1 MGAHVIG
8 VRRTNGEKPEGVD
21 EQVTIDKLDEILP
34 RADLVAMNLPGG
46 EATLNLMDE
55 RRLRLMKKGAY
66 LINVGRGVS
75 IDQEALIKVLKE
87 EHLGGAA
94 LDVTVPEPLPENDP
108 LWDAKN
114 IIITPHVASN
124 YLLAETFE
132 RFVRI
137 SAENLKR
144 YANGE
149 PLENVVDR
157 ATGY

>member
-1 MGAHVIG
+1 MTKRIKFLISALLIFALFVSSFI
-8 VRRTNGEKPEGVD
+8 VPVSSYETDVQTSTSDLLLVNLDTDTIVFSQKPDNIWYAGSLSESLGPVSSFPCYT
-21 EQVTIDKLDEILP
+21 QIL
-34 RADLVAMNLPGG
+34 
-46 EATLNLMDE
+46 
-55 RRLRLMKKGAY
+55 
-66 LINVGRGVS
+66 
-75 IDQEALIKVLKE
+75 
-87 EHLGGAA
+87 
-94 LDVTVPEPLPENDP
+94 
-108 LWDAKN
+108 
-114 IIITPHVASN
+114 TPHVASN